1 MDRDP
6 IPVEE
11 REDEEFDE
19 TLEPIQPQAVQDGKL
34 VTIVAEGLSKYFTH
48 KGGIIKAVD
57 EVNFTFTESQ
67 FVTIIGPS
75 GSGKSTLLYLLGCL
89 DNATGR
95 KLLADR
101 VHLSH
106 LSYHPQPQFTP
117 HHLRS

>member
-6 IPVEE
+6 MPVEE

-57 EVNFTFTESQ
+57 EANFTLTENQ
-67 FVTIIGPS
+67 FVTIMGPS
-75 GSGKSTLLYLLGCL
+75 GSGKSTLLYLLGGL
-89 DNATGR
+89 DKATGG
-95 KLLADR
+95 KLLVDGVDVSR
-101 VHLSH
+101 LSEQQEHL
-106 LSYHPQPQFTP
+106 FTRER
-117 HHLRS
+117 L